1 MEMSITR
8 GLSELKLLKDRI
20 ERKIQSSKYIV
31 GNKKSN
37 KKIDGIY
44 TKEELITTIK
54 ADYQSV
60 LDLINRRK
68 IIKAEIVKSNAN
80 TVVKISG
87 KEMTVAEAIER
98 KESIQFEKTLLNTME
113 QHYRLAIAKVANENE
128 KVQANLDNLLNT
140 TFGKE
145 NKNKTAE
152 NEIKIISD
160 PYLEQNEWEVI
171 NPLKLQEEIGK
182 LKSSIEDFLNEVDF
196 SLSESNTI
204 TKIQIPE

>member
-44 TKEELITTIK
+44 TKEDLVTTIK

-68 IIKAEIVKSNAN
+68 LIKAEIVKSNAN
-80 TVVKISG
+80 TIVKISE

-98 KESIQFEKTLLNTME
+98 KESIQFEKILLNTME
-113 QHYRLAIAKVANENE
+113 QHYRSAIAKVAVENE
-128 KVQANLDNLLNT
+128 KVQVNLDNLLNT

-171 NPLKLQEEIGK
+171 NPLKLQEEIEK
-182 LKSSIEDFLNEVDF
+182 LKTSIEDFETEVDF
-196 SLSESNTI
+196 ILSESNTI
-204 TKIQIPE
+204 TKIQIPD